1 MRLLLAT
8 MDGAGSLQ
16 PLLALVEAL
25 VARGHGVHAIAHDSQ
40 RKSLEGAGAR
50 FHRYETA
57 AQLDQGDPARLE
69 LSPAQRLAW
78 LEAFQQLA
86 RADAMALVQRVR
98 PEAMLIDCLMPGLL
112 SASKAAGLR
121 TVALMHAPYSFW
133 CDFMGGFCRAPMDDA
148 DLTLG
153 FTSAAFDSGAA
164 FPPNLAFVGPVRPAR
179 ITETVWAR
187 RWSDRRLVL
196 ASLSTGVQGA
206 PGAQLSLL
214 QRICDALASL
224 DSESVVTTGRGI
236 DPAEM
241 KVGAST
247 TIARSI
253 PHEAVL
259 AGADLFI
266 THAGHGS
273 VMAALTAG
281 VPMLCLPPGADQPAN
296 AASVAR
302 LAVGEVLPVT
312 ASAEEIRAAA
322 VRLLADKALT
332 ARATAFAAAMATEPG
347 IDRGVVL
354 IEALVA

>member
-1 MRLLLAT
+1 MRFLLAT

-25 VARGHGVHAIAHDSQ
+25 VARGHSVHAIAHDAQ
-40 RKSLEGAGAR
+40 RKPLESAGAR

-57 AQLDQGDPARLE
+57 SQLDQGDPTSLE
-69 LSPAQRLAW
+69 LAPAQRLAW
-78 LEAFQQLA
+78 LEAFQHLA
-86 RADAMALVQRVR
+86 RADAMALVQRIA
-98 PEAMLIDCLMPGLL
+98 PDGMLIDCLMPGLL
-112 SASKAAGLR
+112 TASTSAGLK

-133 CDFMGGFCRAPMDDA
+133 CDFMGGFCRAPMDEA

-153 FTSAAFDSGAA
+153 FTSAAFDPGAA
-164 FPPNLAFVGPVRPAR
+164 FPPNLTLVGPVRPAR
-179 ITETVWAR
+179 GTETVWTR
-187 RWSDRRLVL
+187 RWSGRHLVL
-196 ASLSTGVQGA
+196 ASLSTGVQGL
-206 PGAQLSLL
+206 PGMQVSLL
-214 QRICDALASL
+214 QRICDALSAL
-224 DSESVVTTGRGI
+224 DAESVVTTGRGI

-259 AGADLFI
+259 ADADLFI

-296 AASVAR
+296 AASVAK
-302 LAVGEVLPVT
+302 LSVGEVLPVT
-312 ASAEEIRAAA
+312 APAEEIRAAA
-322 VRLLADKALT
+322 ARLLADQALK
-332 ARATAFAAAMATEPG
+332 ARAAAFAAVIATEPG
-347 IDRGVVL
+347 IDRAVEL
-354 IEALVA
+354 IESIAS